1 MMPIPQALLSTVV
14 FALVIFA
21 TRVFPFLLFS
31 RRNPPKLLQF
41 IERSIPPAVM
51 AILVIY
57 SLKDI
62 PWQGNDAIAPA
73 AALILAILLHLWKR
87 NALLSIFGSTAVFML
102 LSSVV

>member
-1 MMPIPQALLSTVV
+1 MIPVPHALLATII
-14 FALVIFA
+14 FAIVIFA

-41 IERSIPPAVM
+41 IEQSIPPAVM

-57 SLKDI
+57 SIKDM
-62 PWQGNDAIAPA
+62 PFNGTELLPCG
-73 AALILAILLHLWKR
+73 AALSMAVILHTWRK

-102 LSSVV
+102 LQSVG